1 MKFDAREAKLLQPG
15 QHLMV
20 DGCPG
25 LRLKA
30 TETRRSWTYR
40 YKSPVDDK
48 MRQVQIGHWPAMSLA
63 AAVVAWEALRAR
75 RDAGEDPAVSK
86 REIRAAEKPKP
97 SDTYTVRQLC
107 NDYLDGH
114 VDLHRKPKGAKEMR
128 RLLDAH
134 LDPIAE
140 RPAVTI
146 TRTDAFNLLEGLQ
159 HIPVSAQT
167 LRGELGAAWDYALDA
182 GRIPDT
188 TPNWWRLVMRG
199 RLRSKGRNRVG
210 VKIGTAK
217 RTLNEAE
224 VGKLLRWLP
233 NFSTLISDAL
243 ILYLWTATRGAE
255 TMSMEKGEI
264 SQEADGWWWTIPK
277 AKTKNARHELAT
289 DLRVPLVGRAL
300 AIVRRRMEDYD
311 GWLFPG
317 TRGGHVNQATIGTQ
331 VYQRMPYSSQQQE
344 RNSGPALPVTE
355 WSPHDLRRTAR
366 TMLAAMK
373 CPDEVAEAILG
384 HMQGGIKGTYN
395 RHTYDQER
403 RHWMTLLDAK
413 LEQLAALP

>member
-1 MKFDAREAKLLQPG
+1 MNFDAREAKLLQPG

-25 LRLKA
+25 LRLRA
-30 TETRRSWTYR
+30 SETRRTWTYR

-48 MRQVQIGHWPAMSLA
+48 MRQVLIGHWPAMSLA
-63 AAVVAWEALRAR
+63 AAVVAWEGLRER
-75 RDAGEDPAVSK
+75 RDAGVDPAAAK
-86 REIRAAEKPKP
+86 REVRAAAKPKA
-97 SDTYTVRQLC
+97 SDTYTVRDLC
-107 NDYLDGH
+107 DDYLDGH
-114 VDLHRKPKGAKEMR
+114 VDQHRKPKGAKEMR
-128 RLLDAH
+128 RLMAAH
-134 LDPIAE
+134 LDTIAD
-140 RPAVTI
+140 RAAVTI

-159 HIPVSAQT
+159 SIPVSAQT

-199 RLRSKGRNRVG
+199 RLRSKGRPRNG

-217 RTLNEAE
+217 RALNDAE
-224 VGKLLRWLP
+224 VAKLLRWLP

-243 ILYLWTATRGAE
+243 TLYLWTATRGSE
-255 TMSMEKGEI
+255 TMSMMAGEI

-300 AIVRRRMEDYD
+300 AIVQRRLEFP
-311 GWLFPG
+311 GPWLFPG
-317 TRGGHVNQATIGTQ
+317 LRGGHVNQATIGTQ
-331 VYQRMPYSSQQQE
+331 VYQRMPYSSQQQA
-344 RNSGPALPVTE
+344 RGVPALTVTE

-366 TMLAAMK
+366 TMLAAIG
-373 CPDEVAEAILG
+373 CPDAVGEAILG

-395 RHTYDQER
+395 RHSYDQER
-403 RHWMTLLDAK
+403 RHWLTQLDAK